1 MKERKRSNVTHSP
14 KQFFTR
20 IRAFF
25 RRNELDRDLNDE
37 LAFHVAQRTDKNRA
51 DGMDPRD
58 AHHAAHRQFGNTTQ
72 IKERTIRM
80 RTFGAFEDVLQDL
93 RYGARMLRKSP
104 GFALIA
110 IATLAL
116 GIGVNAAIF
125 SVVKAVLLD
134 SLPYRHPDRLVTL
147 AQGDS
152 KNQNPTKVSYG
163 EFHDW
168 KPRAQSFEQIAL
180 YRGWTPAAT
189 GDGTPNM
196 VFGLRVTQ
204 NFFDTLGVA
213 PHLGRN
219 FIPEEDR
226 PDRWHVV
233 LLSYPYWVR
242 QFGADEHVVGKTVL
256 LDQVPFEIVGV
267 LPSNFQPLSFTDA
280 GSPPDVWA
288 PLGYDISQPFAC
300 RSCQHLQAVARLR
313 DGVTVSQARAE
324 MATIASQL
332 GREFPSDYPEHLNI
346 LVQSL
351 RDTWYGYVQTTLWL
365 LLAATCVVL
374 LIACTNVANL
384 LLARLAQKNREVAL
398 RSALGAGRAR
408 IVRQLL
414 TESVLL
420 STLGGIAGV
429 LLAIWGTRLLAQWAP
444 PQIPRVADIHVD
456 AGVLLF
462 ALLVSTATGI
472 VMGLAPSLQASRIDH
487 RLALQR
493 ASRGVTGTQS
503 KFRAA
508 LVASQICLAF
518 ILTVASGLLLKSFIR
533 AYNVDPGI
541 SSHNL
546 YESNFSLTGKKY
558 SDDKVVVAAQ
568 TEILERIRHL
578 PGVESVALTSTPPL
592 AGSFGGFDQ
601 ASIQIQDRHLPNPQ
615 VPSVDRYVVSADY
628 FATTKIP
635 LLRGR
640 YFTQADAESPA
651 QVAIISD
658 KTARQIFTTE
668 DPLGRYI
675 QLGGRQ
681 DDKPWAE
688 IIGIVGDIHQY
699 GLDTPTTPQA
709 YLLNTQSSFNY
720 ATILLVRSSVA
731 SSALT
736 PAINEQIW
744 SLDKNTLIFNPVLMD
759 ELLSNSLAQR
769 RFTMSLLSGFG
780 VVALVLAAI
789 GIYGVLSCTVAQR
802 TSEIGVRMA
811 LGARRYDVG
820 RMVVGEALLI
830 TLIAISIGCGVSL
843 LITRALRG
851 LLFQVSPGDP
861 ATLFFV
867 AAGVLAIAAFSA
879 FVPAWRATSIEP
891 TIALRQE

>member
-1 MKERKRSNVTHSP
+1 MTHWA
-14 KQFFTR
+14 KQFLARLRSFCH
-20 IRAFF
+20 
-25 RRNELDRDLNDE
+25 RNQLDRDLNDE
-37 LAFHVAQRTDKNRA
+37 LAFHVAQRADKNRA
-51 DGMDPRD
+51 AGMDAAQ
-58 AHHAAHRQFGNTTQ
+58 AHYAAHRQFGNATQ
-72 IKERTIRM
+72 IKERTTRM
-80 RTFGAFEDVLQDL
+80 RTFAAFEDVLQDL

-134 SLPYRHPDRLVTL
+134 SLPYRQPERLVTI
-147 AQGDS
+147 APSDAE
-152 KNQNPTKVSYG
+152 NRNPSKVSFG
-163 EFHDW
+163 QFHDW
-168 KPRAQSFEQIAL
+168 KLHARSFDQIAL

-189 GDGTPNM
+189 GNGNPRM

-213 PHLGRN
+213 PRLGRN
-219 FIPEEDR
+219 FAPDEDR

-233 LLSYPYWVR
+233 VLSYPYWVR
-242 QFGADEHVVGKTVL
+242 QFGADEHVIGKTIV

-288 PLGYDISQPFAC
+288 PLGYDLSQVFAC
-300 RSCQHLQAVARLR
+300 RTCHHLDAVARLR
-313 DGVTVSQARAE
+313 AGVTISQARAE

-332 GREFPSDYPEHLNI
+332 AREFPNDYSEHENI
-346 LVQSL
+346 LMQSL
-351 RDTWYGYVQTTLWL
+351 RDTWYGKVQTTLWL
-365 LLAATCVVL
+365 LLAASCVVL

-420 STLGGIAGV
+420 STLGGVAGV

-444 PQIPRVADIHVD
+444 PQIPRVADIHLD
-456 AGVLLF
+456 TGVLLF

-508 LVASQICLAF
+508 LVTTQICLAF
-518 ILTVASGLLLKSFIR
+518 VLAVASGLLLKSFIR
-533 AYNVDPGI
+533 AYSVDPGI
-541 SSHNL
+541 AAHNL
-546 YESNFSLTGKKY
+546 YETNFSLTGKKY
-558 SDDKVVVAAQ
+558 SDDKVTVAAQ
-568 TEILERIRHL
+568 TEILERVRRL
-578 PGVESVALTSTPPL
+578 PGVESVALASTPPL
-592 AGSFGGFDQ
+592 AGNFGGFDQ
-601 ASIQIQDRHLPNPQ
+601 ASFHIQDRHLPGPQ
-615 VPSVDRYVVSADY
+615 APSVDRYVVSADY

-651 QVAIISD
+651 QVAIISE
-658 KTARQIFTTE
+658 KTARQIFLNE
-668 DPLGRYI
+668 NPIGRHI
-675 QLGGRQ
+675 QLGGRI

-699 GLDTPTTPQA
+699 GLDSPTTPQA
-709 YLLNTQSSFNY
+709 YVLYTQLPANY
-720 ATILLVRSSVA
+720 ATVLLVRSSVA
-731 SSALT
+731 PSALT

-744 SLDKNTLIFNPVLMD
+744 SLDKNTLVFNPIMMD
-759 ELLSNSLAQR
+759 QLLADSLAQR

-780 VVALVLAAI
+780 IVALVLAAI

-811 LGARRYDVG
+811 LGARRSDVG
-820 RMVVGEALLI
+820 GMVLREALLA
-830 TLIAISIGCGVSL
+830 TLLAIAVGCGVSL
-843 LITRALRG
+843 VVTRALRG
-851 LLFQVSPGDP
+851 LLFEVSPSDP
-861 ATLFFV
+861 ATLIYV
-867 AAGVLAIAAFSA
+867 AAGVLAMTVFSA
-879 FVPAWRATSIEP
+879 FLPAWRATSIEP
-891 TIALRQE
+891 TVALRQE

>member
-1 MKERKRSNVTHSP
+1 MALSIRTAWL
-14 KQFFTR
+14 R
-20 IRAFF
+20 IRSLWK
-25 RRNELDRDLNDE
+25 RDDLDRDLNDE
-37 LAFHVAQRTDKNRA
+37 LAFHLARRTDQNRDA
-51 DGMDPRD
+51 GMDARE
-58 AHHAAHRQFGNTTQ
+58 ARHAAHRQLGNVTQ
-72 IKERTIRM
+72 IKERTTRL
-80 RTFGAFEDVLQDL
+80 RTFAAFDDLLQDL

-116 GIGVNAAIF
+116 GIGVNTAIF

-134 SLPYRHPDRLVTL
+134 SLPYRQPERLITV
-147 AQGDS
+147 APADAENS
-152 KNQNPTKVSYG
+152 NPSKVSFG
-163 EFHDW
+163 QFHDW
-168 KPRAQSFEQIAL
+168 TSRTRSFDQIAI

-189 GDGTPNM
+189 GNDTPRM

-213 PHLGRN
+213 PRLGRG
-219 FIPEEDR
+219 FTPDEDR
-226 PDRWHVV
+226 PSSWHVV
-233 LLSYPYWVR
+233 VLSYPYWVR
-242 QFGADEHVVGKTVL
+242 QFGADEHVIGKTMV

-267 LPSNFQPLSFTDA
+267 LPANFQPLSFTDA

-288 PLGYDISQPFAC
+288 PLGYDMSQPFAC
-300 RSCQHLQAVARLR
+300 RTCHHLDSVARLR
-313 DGVTVSQARAE
+313 DGVSISEARAE

-332 GREFPSDYPEHLNI
+332 SREFPNDYSEHEHVV
-346 LVQSL
+346 VQPL
-351 RDTWYGYVQTTLWL
+351 RDTWYGKVQTTLWL

-398 RSALGAGRAR
+398 RSALGAARSR

-420 STLGGIAGV
+420 SSLGGIAGV

-456 AGVLLF
+456 PGVLLF

-487 RLALQR
+487 RIALQR
-493 ASRGVTGTQS
+493 ASRGVTGGQS
-503 KFRAA
+503 KFRAV

-518 ILTVASGLLLKSFIR
+518 VLTVASGLLLKSFIR
-533 AYNVDPGI
+533 AWSVDPGI
-541 SSHNL
+541 AAHNL
-546 YESNFSLTGKKY
+546 YETNFSLTGKKY
-558 SDDKVVVAAQ
+558 QDDKVTVAAQ
-568 TEILERIRHL
+568 TEILIRVRHL
-578 PGVESVALTSTPPL
+578 PGVESASITSTPPL

-601 ASIQIQDRHLPNPQ
+601 ASLHIQDRRVPDPRA
-615 VPSVDRYVVSADY
+615 PSVDRYVVSADY
-628 FATTKIP
+628 FDTTRIP

-640 YFTQADAESPA
+640 YFTQIDAASPA

-658 KTARQIFTTE
+658 KAARQIFPNE
-668 DPLGRYI
+668 DPLGKHI
-675 QLGGRQ
+675 QLGGRR
-681 DDKPWAE
+681 DDQPWAE
-688 IIGIVGDIHQY
+688 IIGVVGDIHQY
-699 GLDTPTTPQA
+699 GLDMVTTPQA
-709 YLLNTQSSFNY
+709 YLLNTHSPFNY
-720 ATILLVRSSVA
+720 ATVLLVRSSVA
-731 SSALT
+731 PGALT

-744 SLDKNTLIFNPVLMD
+744 SLDKNTLVFNPVLMD
-759 ELLSNSLAQR
+759 ELLANSLAQR

-780 VVALVLAAI
+780 IVALILAAI

-811 LGARRYDVG
+811 LGARRSDVG
-820 RMVVGEALLI
+820 GMVLREAMLI
-830 TLIAISIGCGVSL
+830 TLFAISVGCGLSL
-843 LITRALRG
+843 LLTRGLRG
-851 LLFQVSPGDP
+851 LLFEVSPGDP
-861 ATLFFV
+861 ATLISV
-867 AAGVLAIAAFSA
+867 AVGVFTVTALSA
-879 FVPAWRATSIEP
+879 FLPAWRATSIEP

>member
-1 MKERKRSNVTHSP
+1 MPHSP
-14 KQFFTR
+14 KQFLAR
-20 IRAFF
+20 LRSFF
-25 RRNELDRDLNDE
+25 HRDQLDRDLGDE
-37 LAFHVAQRTDKNRA
+37 LEFHLARRAEKNRGA
-51 DGMDPRD
+51 GMNATD
-58 AHHAAHRQFGNTTQ
+58 ARHAAHRQLGNATQ
-72 IKERTIRM
+72 IKERATRL
-80 RTFGAFEDVLQDL
+80 RTFAALEDMLQDL

-134 SLPYRHPDRLVTL
+134 SLPYRQPERLVTI
-147 AQGDS
+147 APANAEDR
-152 KNQNPTKVSYG
+152 NPAKVSFG
-163 EFHDW
+163 EVQDW
-168 KPRAQSFEQIAL
+168 KSRTRSFDQIAL

-189 GDGTPNM
+189 GNGNPRM

-204 NFFDTLGVA
+204 NFFATLGVA
-213 PHLGRN
+213 PQLGRS
-219 FIPEEDR
+219 FTPDEDR
-226 PDRWHVV
+226 PSTWHVV
-233 LLSYPYWVR
+233 VLSYPYWVR
-242 QFGADEHVVGKTVL
+242 QFGADEHVIGKTIV
-256 LDQVPFEIVGV
+256 LDQVAFEIVGV
-267 LPSNFQPLSFTDA
+267 LPQNFEPLSFTDA
-280 GSPPDVWA
+280 GSPPDIWA
-288 PLGYDISQPFAC
+288 PLGYDMSQEFAC
-300 RSCQHLQAVARLR
+300 RTCHHLDSVARLR
-313 DGVTVSQARAE
+313 DGVTFSQARAE

-332 GREFPSDYPEHLNI
+332 VREFPNDYSEHENI
-346 LVQSL
+346 LVQPL
-351 RDTWYGYVQTTLWL
+351 RDTWYGRVQTTLWL

-398 RSALGAGRAR
+398 RSALGAGRSR

-420 STLGGIAGV
+420 SSLGGIAGV

-456 AGVLLF
+456 TGVLFF

-487 RLALQR
+487 RVALQR
-493 ASRGVTGTQS
+493 AARGITGGQS
-503 KFRAA
+503 KFRAV

-533 AYNVDPGI
+533 AWSVDPGI
-541 SSHNL
+541 SAHNL
-546 YESNFSLTGKKY
+546 YETNFSLTGKKY
-558 SDDKVVVAAQ
+558 ENDKVTLAAQ
-568 TEILERIRHL
+568 TEILERVRRL

-592 AGSFGGFDQ
+592 AGNFGGFDQ
-601 ASIQIQDRHLPNPQ
+601 AGFHIQDRHLLNTQ

-628 FATTKIP
+628 FATTHIP
-635 LLRGR
+635 LRRGR

-651 QVAIISD
+651 QVAIISE
-658 KTARQIFTTE
+658 KTARQIFTNE
-668 DPLGRYI
+668 DPIGRHI

-688 IIGIVGDIHQY
+688 IVGIVGDIHQY
-699 GLDTPTTPQA
+699 GPDSPTTPQA
-709 YLLNTQSSFNY
+709 YLLYTQSPFSY
-720 ATILLVRSSVA
+720 PGVLMVRSSVA
-731 SSALT
+731 PSALT
-736 PAINEQIW
+736 PAINEEIW
-744 SLDKNTLIFNPVLMD
+744 SLDKNTLVFNPVLMD
-759 ELLSNSLAQR
+759 EILNNTLAQR

-811 LGARRYDVG
+811 LGARRSDVG
-820 RMVVGEALLI
+820 RMVLREALLI
-830 TLIAISIGCGVSL
+830 TLLAISAGCGISL
-843 LITRALRG
+843 LVTRALRG
-851 LLFQVSPGDP
+851 LLFEVSPSDP
-861 ATLFFV
+861 ATLVLV
-867 AAGVLAIAAFSA
+867 AGGVLAVTAFSA
-879 FVPAWRATSIEP
+879 FLPAWRATSIEP

>member
-1 MKERKRSNVTHSP
+1 MPPSIRTTWMKIRTLW
-14 KQFFTR
+14 TR
-20 IRAFF
+20 
-25 RRNELDRDLNDE
+25 EDLDRDLNDE
-37 LAFHVAQRTDKNRA
+37 VAFHLAKRADKNRA
-51 DGMDPRD
+51 AGMNPLEAGR
-58 AHHAAHRQFGNTTQ
+58 AAHRQFGNSTQ
-72 IKERTIRM
+72 IKERTTRM
-80 RTFGAFEDVLQDL
+80 RTFTAFEDLLQDL

-116 GIGVNAAIF
+116 GIGVNTAIF

-134 SLPYRHPDRLVTL
+134 SLPYRQPERLVTV
-147 AQGDS
+147 APGDADNS
-152 KNQNPTKVSYG
+152 NPSKVSFG
-163 EFHDW
+163 QFHDW
-168 KPRAQSFEQIAL
+168 QSHQRSFDQIAL

-189 GDGTPNM
+189 GNDTPRM

-213 PHLGRN
+213 PRLGRG
-219 FIPEEDR
+219 FTPDEDR
-226 PDRWHVV
+226 PSTWHVV
-233 LLSYPYWVR
+233 VLSYPYWVR
-242 QFGADEHVVGKTVL
+242 QFGADEHVIGKTIV

-267 LPSNFQPLSFTDA
+267 LPANFQPLSFTDA

-288 PLGYDISQPFAC
+288 PLGYDMSQPFAC
-300 RSCQHLQAVARLR
+300 RTCHHLDSVARLR
-313 DGVTVSQARAE
+313 DGVTISEARAE
-324 MATIASQL
+324 MATITSQL
-332 GREFPSDYPEHLNI
+332 VREFPNDYPEHENVV
-346 LVQSL
+346 VQPL
-351 RDTWYGYVQTTLWL
+351 RDTWYGKVQSTLWL

-398 RSALGAGRAR
+398 RSALGAARSR

-420 STLGGIAGV
+420 SSLGGIVGV
-429 LLAIWGTRLLAQWAP
+429 LLAIWGTSLLSQWAP

-456 AGVLLF
+456 PGVLLF
-462 ALLVSTATGI
+462 ALLVSTGTGI

-493 ASRGVTGTQS
+493 ASRGVTGGQS
-503 KFRAA
+503 KFRAV

-518 ILTVASGLLLKSFIR
+518 VLTVASGLLLKSFIR
-533 AYNVDPGI
+533 AWSVSPGI
-541 SSHNL
+541 SAHNL
-546 YESNFSLTGKKY
+546 YETNFSLTGKKY
-558 SDDKVVVAAQ
+558 SEDKVTVAAQ
-568 TEILERIRHL
+568 TEILDRVRRL
-578 PGVESVALTSTPPL
+578 PGVESASITSTPPL

-601 ASIQIQDRHLPNPQ
+601 ASLHIQDRRVPDPQ
-615 VPSVDRYVVSADY
+615 APSVDRYVVSSDY
-628 FATTKIP
+628 FATTRIP

-658 KTARQIFTTE
+658 KAARQIFPNE
-668 DPLGRYI
+668 DPIGRHI

-688 IIGIVGDIHQY
+688 IVGIVGDIHQY
-699 GLDTPTTPQA
+699 GLDIATTPQA
-709 YLLNTQSSFNY
+709 YLLNTQSPFNY
-720 ATILLVRSSVA
+720 ATVLLVRSSVA
-731 SSALT
+731 PSALT

-744 SLDKNTLIFNPVLMD
+744 ALDKNTLIFNPVLMD
-759 ELLSNSLAQR
+759 ELLANSLAQR

-780 VVALVLAAI
+780 IVALILAAI

-811 LGARRYDVG
+811 LGARRSDVG
-820 RMVVGEALLI
+820 GMVLREALLL
-830 TLIAISIGCGVSL
+830 TLLAISVGCGVSL
-843 LITRALRG
+843 LVTRALRG
-851 LLFQVSPGDP
+851 LLFEVSPGDP
-861 ATLFFV
+861 ATLVSV
-867 AAGVLAIAAFSA
+867 AVGVLSVTALSA
-879 FVPAWRATSIEP
+879 FLPAWRATSIEP

>member
-1 MKERKRSNVTHSP
+1 MPRSP
-14 KQFFTR
+14 KQFLAR
-20 IRAFF
+20 LRSFF
-25 RRNELDRDLNDE
+25 HRDQLDRDLADE
-37 LAFHVAQRTDKNRA
+37 VEFHLAQRTEKNRA
-51 DGMDPRD
+51 AGMNATD
-58 AHHAAHRQFGNTTQ
+58 ARHAAHRQLGNSTQ
-72 IKERTIRM
+72 IKEHTTRL
-80 RTFGAFEDVLQDL
+80 RTFAAFEDMLQDL
-93 RYGARMLRKSP
+93 RYGARLLRKSP

-116 GIGVNAAIF
+116 GIGVNTAIF

-134 SLPYRHPDRLVTL
+134 SLPYRQPERLVTV
-147 AQGDS
+147 APADAE
-152 KNQNPTKVSYG
+152 NRNPAKVSFG
-163 EFHDW
+163 QFHDW
-168 KPRAQSFEQIAL
+168 TSRQRSFEQIAL

-189 GDGTPNM
+189 GDGTPRM
-196 VFGLRVTQ
+196 VFTLRVTQ
-204 NFFDTLGVA
+204 NFFDTLGVT
-213 PHLGRN
+213 PRLGRN
-219 FIPEEDR
+219 FTPDEDR

-233 LLSYPYWVR
+233 ILSYPYWVR
-242 QFGADEHVVGKTVL
+242 QFGADEHIIGKTIL

-267 LPSNFQPLSFTDA
+267 LPASFQPLSFTDA

-288 PLGYDISQPFAC
+288 PLGYDMSQDFAC
-300 RSCQHLQAVARLR
+300 RTCHHLDSVARLR
-313 DGVTVSQARAE
+313 AGVTLSEARAE
-324 MATIASQL
+324 MATISSQL
-332 GREFPSDYPEHLNI
+332 VREFPNDYSEHENI
-346 LVQSL
+346 LVQPL
-351 RDTWYGYVQTTLWL
+351 RDTWYGKVQTTLWL

-384 LLARLAQKNREVAL
+384 MLARLAQKNREVAL

-420 STLGGIAGV
+420 SSLGGIAGV
-429 LLAIWGTRLLAQWAP
+429 LLANWGTRLIGQWAP
-444 PQIPRVADIHVD
+444 PQIPRVADVHVD
-456 AGVLLF
+456 TGVLLF

-493 ASRGVTGTQS
+493 ASRGVTGGQS
-503 KFRAA
+503 KFRAV

-533 AYNVDPGI
+533 AWSVDPGVTA
-541 SSHNL
+541 HNL
-546 YESNFSLTGKKY
+546 YETNFSLTGKRY
-558 SDDKVVVAAQ
+558 ENVKVVVAAQ
-568 TEILERIRHL
+568 TEILERVRRL
-578 PGVESVALTSTPPL
+578 PGVESVSLTSTPPL
-592 AGSFGGFDQ
+592 AGNFGGFDQ
-601 ASIQIQDRHLPNPQ
+601 AGFIIQDRHLPNPE
-615 VPSVDRYVVSADY
+615 VPSVDRYIVSADY
-628 FATTKIP
+628 FATTRIP

-651 QVAIISD
+651 QVAIISE
-658 KTARQIFTTE
+658 KTARQIFANE
-668 DPLGRYI
+668 DPIGRRI

-688 IIGIVGDIHQY
+688 IVGIVGDIHQY
-699 GLDTPTTPQA
+699 GLDSPTTPQA
-709 YLLNTQSSFNY
+709 YLLYTQSPIDY

-731 SSALT
+731 PSALT

-759 ELLSNSLAQR
+759 ELLTNSLAQR

-780 VVALVLAAI
+780 IVALVLAAI

-811 LGARRYDVG
+811 LGARRSDVG
-820 RMVVGEALLI
+820 RMVLREALLL
-830 TLIAISIGCGVSL
+830 TLLAIAVGCGVSL
-843 LITRALRG
+843 LVTRALNG
-851 LLFQVSPGDP
+851 MLFEVSPSDP
-861 ATLFFV
+861 ATLALV

-879 FVPAWRATSIEP
+879 FLPAWRATSIEP
-891 TIALRQE
+891 TLALRQE

>member
-1 MKERKRSNVTHSP
+1 MSGRP
-14 KQFFTR
+14 KQFLARLRSLFHR
-20 IRAFF
+20 
-25 RRNELDRDLNDE
+25 EQLDRDLNDE
-37 LAFHVAQRTDKNRA
+37 LAFHVAQRTEKNRA
-51 DGMDPRD
+51 AGMNATEAR
-58 AHHAAHRQFGNTTQ
+58 HAAHRQLGNATQ
-72 IKERTIRM
+72 IKERTTRM
-80 RTFGAFEDVLQDL
+80 RTFAAFEDMLQDL

-134 SLPYRHPDRLVTL
+134 SLPYREPERLVTV
-147 AQGDS
+147 APADAE
-152 KNQNPTKVSYG
+152 NRNPAKVSFG
-163 EFHDW
+163 QFQDW
-168 KPRAQSFEQIAL
+168 KSRTRSFDQIAL

-189 GDGTPNM
+189 GNGNPRM

-219 FIPEEDR
+219 FTPNEDR
-226 PDRWHVV
+226 PSSWHVV
-233 LLSYPYWVR
+233 VLSYPYWVR
-242 QFGADEHVVGKTVL
+242 QFGADEHVIGKTMV

-288 PLGYDISQPFAC
+288 PLGYDMSQDFAC
-300 RSCQHLQAVARLR
+300 RTCHHLDSVARLR
-313 DGVTVSQARAE
+313 AGVTVSQARAE

-332 GREFPSDYPEHLNI
+332 VREFPNDYSEHENI
-346 LVQSL
+346 LVQPL
-351 RDTWYGYVQTTLWL
+351 RDTWYGKVQTTLWL

-420 STLGGIAGV
+420 SSFGGIAGV
-429 LLAIWGTRLLAQWAP
+429 LLAVWGTRLLAQWAP

-456 AGVLLF
+456 TGVLLF

-493 ASRGVTGTQS
+493 ASRGITGGQS
-503 KFRAA
+503 KFRAV

-518 ILTVASGLLLKSFIR
+518 VLTVASGLLLKSFLR
-533 AYNVDPGI
+533 AWSVDPGV
-541 SSHNL
+541 SAHNL
-546 YESNFSLTGKKY
+546 YETNFSLTGKKY
-558 SDDKVVVAAQ
+558 EDIKVTVAAQ
-568 TEILERIRHL
+568 TEILERVRRL
-578 PGVESVALTSTPPL
+578 PGVESVALTSVPPL
-592 AGSFGGFDQ
+592 AGNFGGFDQ
-601 ASIQIQDRHLPNPQ
+601 AGFHIQDRHVPVTQ
-615 VPSVDRYVVSADY
+615 APSVDRYVVSADY
-628 FATTKIP
+628 FATTHIP
-635 LLRGR
+635 LRRGR

-651 QVAIISD
+651 QVAIISE
-658 KTARQIFTTE
+658 KTARQIFTNE
-668 DPLGRYI
+668 DPLGKHI

-699 GLDTPTTPQA
+699 GLDAPTTPQA
-709 YLLNTQSSFNY
+709 YLLYTQSPFSY
-720 ATILLVRSSVA
+720 PGVLLVRSSVA
-731 SSALT
+731 PSALT

-744 SLDKNTLIFNPVLMD
+744 SLDKNTLVFNPILMD
-759 ELLSNSLAQR
+759 QLLSDSLAQR

-811 LGARRYDVG
+811 LGARRSNVG
-820 RMVVGEALLI
+820 GMVLREAVVL
-830 TLIAISIGCGVSL
+830 TLIAISVGCGLSL
-843 LITRALRG
+843 ILTRGLRG
-851 LLFQVSPGDP
+851 LLFEVSPSDP
-861 ATLFFV
+861 ATLVFV
-867 AAGVLAIAAFSA
+867 AAGILAITAFSA
-879 FVPAWRATSIEP
+879 FLPAWRAASIEP
-891 TIALRQE
+891 TLALRQE

>member
-1 MKERKRSNVTHSP
+1 MPLSIRTAWLK
-14 KQFFTR
+14 
-20 IRAFF
+20 IRALWT
-25 RRNELDRDLNDE
+25 RSELDRDLNEE
-37 LAFHVAQRTDKNRA
+37 LAFHLTQRAEKNRST
-51 DGMDPRD
+51 GMNATEARY
-58 AHHAAHRQFGNTTQ
+58 AAHRQLGNVTQ
-72 IKERTIRM
+72 IRERTTRL
-80 RTFGAFEDVLQDL
+80 RTFAAFEDLLQDL

-116 GIGVNAAIF
+116 GIGVNTAIF

-134 SLPYRHPDRLVTL
+134 SLPYRQPERLVTV
-147 AQGDS
+147 APADAENS
-152 KNQNPTKVSYG
+152 NPAKVSFG
-163 EFHDW
+163 QFHDW
-168 KPRAQSFEQIAL
+168 QSRQRSFDQIAI

-189 GDGTPNM
+189 GNDTPRM

-213 PHLGRN
+213 PRLGRG
-219 FIPEEDR
+219 FTPDEDR
-226 PDRWHVV
+226 PSSWHVV
-233 LLSYPYWVR
+233 VLSYPYWVR
-242 QFGADEHVVGKTVL
+242 QFGADEHVIGKAIV

-288 PLGYDISQPFAC
+288 PLGYDMSQPFAC
-300 RSCQHLQAVARLR
+300 RTCHHLDSVARLR
-313 DGVTVSQARAE
+313 DGVTLSQARAE

-332 GREFPSDYPEHLNI
+332 VRDFPNDYSEHENV
-346 LVQSL
+346 LVQPL
-351 RDTWYGYVQTTLWL
+351 RDTWYGKVQTTLWL

-398 RSALGAGRAR
+398 RSALGAARSR

-420 STLGGIAGV
+420 SSLGGVAGV
-429 LLAIWGTRLLAQWAP
+429 LLAVWGTTLLAQWAP
-444 PQIPRVADIHVD
+444 PQIPRAADIHVD
-456 AGVLLF
+456 PGVLLF

-487 RLALQR
+487 RIALQR
-493 ASRGVTGTQS
+493 ASRGVTGGQS
-503 KFRAA
+503 KFRAV

-518 ILTVASGLLLKSFIR
+518 VLTVASGLLLKSFIR
-533 AYNVDPGI
+533 AWSVDPGI
-541 SSHNL
+541 SAHNL
-546 YESNFSLTGKKY
+546 YETNFSLTGKKY
-558 SDDKVVVAAQ
+558 SDDKVTVAAQ
-568 TEILERIRHL
+568 TEILDRVRHL
-578 PGVESVALTSTPPL
+578 PGVESASITSTPPL

-601 ASIQIQDRHLPNPQ
+601 ASLHIQDRRLPDPHA
-615 VPSVDRYVVSADY
+615 PSVDRYVVSADY
-628 FATTKIP
+628 FATTRIP

-658 KTARQIFTTE
+658 KAARQIFPNE
-668 DPLGRYI
+668 DPIGRHI

-688 IIGIVGDIHQY
+688 IVGIVGDIHQY
-699 GLDTPTTPQA
+699 GLDIATTPQA
-709 YLLNTQSSFNY
+709 YLLNTQSPFNY
-720 ATILLVRSSVA
+720 ATILLVRSSIA
-731 SSALT
+731 PSALT

-759 ELLSNSLAQR
+759 ELLANSLAQR

-780 VVALVLAAI
+780 VVALLLAAI

-811 LGARRYDVG
+811 LGARRSDVG
-820 RMVVGEALLI
+820 RMVLHEALLL
-830 TLIAISIGCGVSL
+830 TLLAIAAGCGMSL
-843 LITRALRG
+843 LVTRALRG
-851 LLFQVSPGDP
+851 LLFEVSPSDP
-861 ATLFFV
+861 ATLVSV
-867 AAGVLAIAAFSA
+867 AVGVLTVTAVSA
-879 FVPAWRATSIEP
+879 FLPAWRATSIEP

>member
-1 MKERKRSNVTHSP
+1 VLHSLRTAWL
-14 KQFFTR
+14 K
-20 IRAFF
+20 IRALWT
-25 RRNELDRDLNDE
+25 RRELDRDLDDE
-37 LAFHVAQRTDKNRA
+37 LAFHLAQRAEKNRTA
-51 DGMDPRD
+51 GMDARE
-58 AHHAAHRQFGNTTQ
+58 AHHAAHRHLGNSTQ
-72 IKERTIRM
+72 IKERTTRL
-80 RTFGAFEDVLQDL
+80 RTFSALEDVLQDF

-116 GIGVNAAIF
+116 GIGVNTAIF

-134 SLPYRHPDRLVTL
+134 SLPYRQPERLVTI
-147 AQGDS
+147 AQGAERNS
-152 KNQNPTKVSYG
+152 NPTDVSFG
-163 EFHDW
+163 EAYDW
-168 KPRAQSFEQIAL
+168 KSRQRSFEQIAL

-189 GDGTPNM
+189 GDGTPRM
-196 VFGLRVTQ
+196 VFGLRVTH
-204 NFFDTLGVA
+204 NFFDTLGVT
-213 PHLGRN
+213 PHSGRN
-219 FIPEEDR
+219 FTPEEDR

-233 LLSYPYWVR
+233 LLSYTYWVR
-242 QFGADEHVVGKTVL
+242 QFGADEHVIGKTMV
-256 LDQVPFEIVGV
+256 LDQIPFEIVGV

-280 GSPPDVWA
+280 GSTPDVWA

-300 RSCQHLQAVARLR
+300 RTCQHLKAVARLR
-313 DGVTVSQARAE
+313 NGVTISQASAE
-324 MATIASQL
+324 MATIATQL
-332 GREFPSDYPEHLNI
+332 GREFPKDYPEHAHI

-351 RDTWYGYVQTTLWL
+351 RDTWYGQVQTTLWL

-398 RSALGAGRAR
+398 RSALGAGRLR

-420 STLGGIAGV
+420 STLGGVAGL
-429 LLAIWGTRLLAQWAP
+429 LLAFWGTSLLAHWAP

-456 AGVLLF
+456 TGVLLF
-462 ALLVSTATGI
+462 ALLVSTATGV

-518 ILTVASGLLLKSFIR
+518 LLTVASGLLLKSFLR
-533 AYNVDPGI
+533 AYTVDPGI
-541 SSHNL
+541 DSHNL
-546 YESNFSLTGKKY
+546 YETNFSLTGQKY
-558 SDDKVVVAAQ
+558 RDDKTTVSAQ
-568 TEILERIRHL
+568 NEILERVRRL
-578 PGVESVALTSTPPL
+578 PGVDTAAITSTPPL
-592 AGSFGGFDQ
+592 AGSFGGFDR
-601 ASIQIQDRHLPNPQ
+601 AGFHIQDRHLPDPQ

-628 FATTKIP
+628 FATTRIP

-651 QVAIISD
+651 QVAIISE
-658 KTARQIFTTE
+658 KTARQVFAGE
-668 DPLGRYI
+668 DPLGRHI
-675 QLGGRQ
+675 QLGGRM

-688 IIGIVGDIHQY
+688 IIGIVGDVHQY
-699 GLDTPTTPQA
+699 GLDTPATPGA
-709 YLLNTQSSFNY
+709 YLLSTQSPFNY
-720 ATILLVRSSVA
+720 ATTLLVRSAVA
-731 SSALT
+731 PSALT

-744 SLDKNTLIFNPVLMD
+744 SLDKNTLVFNPILMD
-759 ELLSNSLAQR
+759 QLLSDTLAQR

-780 VVALVLAAI
+780 IVALILAAI

-811 LGARRYDVG
+811 LGARRSDVG
-820 RMVVGEALLI
+820 RMVLREALLL
-830 TLIAISIGCGVSL
+830 TLLAISVGSAVSL
-843 LITRALRG
+843 FVTRSLRG
-851 LLFQVSPGDP
+851 LLFDVSPSDP
-861 ATLFFV
+861 TTMVLV
-867 AAGVLAIAAFSA
+867 ASGVLALTAFSA
-879 FVPAWRATSIEP
+879 LLPALRATSIEP
-891 TIALRQE
+891 TLALRQE